1 MFINYEKLADK
12 LISKDFKEELTKRVA
27 DIIANKIVKDS
38 DIMQSIKDNLYVREI
53 SFDNTFGRG
62 VNENIPLE
70 LYVGK
75 KVAGKLIPDVYDLRK
90 AEVLQNVHTEGILN
104 ILHKKLEEQAKQH
117 VLDFITNDP
126 NNRRR

>member
-75 KVAGKLIPDVYDLRK
+75 KSSR
-90 AEVLQNVHTEGILN
+90 
-104 ILHKKLEEQAKQH
+104 
-117 VLDFITNDP
+117 
-126 NNRRR
+126 